1 MIHSKQSRY
10 CSFIFVKCSQ
20 HVQWDTIIFY
30 FICSVQLNKFL
41 SSLVMYKNFA
51 AYGLK
56 CECLYTFTNIL
67 FKNPMAA
74 VYKYKFQWTKFT
86 TYNLKL
92 PPDNI
97 TDIDKVLYVVTSNLS
112 VIKLNIQKMFQCNLS
127 FANSQKEKFA
137 RKWPP
142 KSFYG

>member
-20 HVQWDTIIFY
+20 HIQWDTNIFY
-30 FICSVQLNKFL
+30 FICSVRF
-41 SSLVMYKNFA
+41 
-51 AYGLK
+51 K
-56 CECLYTFTNIL
+56 CEWIYTFSNIL

-97 TDIDKVLYVVTSNLS
+97 TDNDKALYVVTSNLS
-112 VIKLNIQKMFQCNLS
+112 VIKLNIQKMFQCNIS

>member
-1 MIHSKQSRY
+1 MPILDLFY
-10 CSFIFVKCSQ
+10 VVVFYDVKRCKSWYTPNNPNI
-20 HVQWDTIIFY
+20 VLLFFT
-30 FICSVQLNKFL
+30 SVLNMSNGML
-41 SSLVMYKNFA
+41 L
-51 AYGLK
+51 L
-56 CECLYTFTNIL
+56 LYSIRWVRLTFTNTL
-67 FKNPMAA
+67 FKNTMVS

-112 VIKLNIQKMFQCNLS
+112 VIKLNIQKMFQCNIS

-137 RKWPP
+137 GKWPP

>member
-1 MIHSKQSRY
+1 MGY
-10 CSFIFVKCSQ
+10 CYFCFIS
-20 HVQWDTIIFY
+20 
-30 FICSVQLNKFL
+30 SVQVSKFL
-41 SSLVMYKNFA
+41 TSLVIYNNSSRID
-51 AYGLK
+51 AYH
-56 CECLYTFTNIL
+56 TFTNIS

-74 VYKYKFQWTKFT
+74 VYKYKFQSTNFT

-112 VIKLNIQKMFQCNLS
+112 VIKLNIQKMFQCNVS

-137 RKWPP
+137 RK
-142 KSFYG
+142 